1 MVAAFIRIYYPES
14 KERVGGEWEA
24 ESAQRFESH
33 CTESLIIVF
42 FTEVESIEEN
52 LANFILPRLIKEV
65 VWLFRMCNCHSAQ
78 LSRKSFLTSHV

>member
-1 MVAAFIRIYYPES
+1 MMSLLES
-14 KERVGGEWEA
+14 TLLNNFTTCLSRGGSFHKDLLSRERRREGA

-52 LANFILPRLIKEV
+52 LANFILPHLIKEV
-65 VWLFRMCNCHSAQ
+65 V
-78 LSRKSFLTSHV
+78 